1 MKVIDFLWS
10 VKYYLAL
17 VTALIFVAGFFYL
30 VNSDNLV
37 KNVKDSA
44 TNEMVSEDLKENFKE
59 ADLKDLKENPKEAE
73 LLRKSLTQNTLN
85 IYLIAVTV
93 ISIFVAII
101 SIILTYRIYSDNRKI
116 KESGA
121 TVPEEWA
128 DHLLETIKISKNSS
142 AKVTELISNQSEFL
156 KYFNTLGIEFNK
168 QVKENKDILY
178 DFQKSLDGKDIEIKK
193 YQNGYDISI
202 LKNLLSQ
209 IVDMHIKAKKALE
222 SNSENKELKNV
233 TVLLWEVLS
242 SVGVEKYIPQ
252 KGLMFSDIYKFVEV
266 AGEIET
272 EEEDKVTGQ
281 IAEVMSPGYIIIRND
296 KKIVLGKSKIK
307 YFLKKE

>member
-1 MKVIDFLWS
+1 MKVIDFIWS
-10 VKYYLAL
+10 FKYYLAL
-17 VTALIFVAGFFYL
+17 VATLIFVAGFYYFDS
-30 VNSDNLV
+30 SDNLV
-37 KNVKDSA
+37 KNVKNPA
-44 TNEMVSEDLKENFKE
+44 TNETVLEDQKGNAE
-59 ADLKDLKENPKEAE
+59 EAE
-73 LLRKSLTQNTLN
+73 LLLKSLTQNTLH

-101 SIILTYRIYSDNRKI
+101 SIILTYRVYSDNSKI

-142 AKVTELISNQSEFL
+142 AKVTELISNQNEFL

-252 KGLMFSDIYKFVEV
+252 KGSMFSDIYKFVEV